1 MCKTSVQI
9 YFFRVALLL
18 YDIQYMHAHQK
29 TQCTFIVDI
38 TSNDHTLYF
47 FAVFLDLK
55 KIEHK
60 LNHHQQIGL
69 K

>member
-1 MCKTSVQI
+1 MH
-9 YFFRVALLL
+9 FL
-18 YDIQYMHAHQK
+18 YKEKYIFYY
-29 TQCTFIVDI
+29 I
-38 TSNDHTLYF
+38 
-47 FAVFLDLK
+47 FLDLK

>member
-1 MCKTSVQI
+1 MKTLDGLSNSVLLLQDKQYITI
-9 YFFRVALLL
+9 YFSLSK
-18 YDIQYMHAHQK
+18 QH
-29 TQCTFIVDI
+29 CFI
-38 TSNDHTLYF
+38 L
-47 FAVFLDLK
+47 FLSVDLK

>member
-1 MCKTSVQI
+1 M
-9 YFFRVALLL
+9 YMLALVLL
-18 YDIQYMHAHQK
+18 QMSI
-29 TQCTFIVDI
+29 F
-38 TSNDHTLYF
+38 LLF